1 MGYELQQIQSRVT
14 TTPQSDSHGI
24 FAYPKLNK
32 MDMWAI
38 TDFYLQSLFEG
49 LAYSIRAGTLS
60 APLVGDVVLT
70 DATAE
75 MALDAP
81 SGVTAIPVYASISIN
96 LGAGTLHEYAI
107 KSVAGASSAGDVY
120 VPLPLYL
127 DGTTAKASSRCTAR
141 VDAAGGVTVTAE
153 LVTTTRLHW
162 SAGIPIAIAAGEQS
176 TFEWNPKLPPI
187 IQNNAC
193 CYVQIAATT
202 TGPSYFANLDYI
214 ELKPENIY

>member
-1 MGYELQQIQSRVT
+1 MGYELQQFQSKVT
-14 TTPQSDSHGI
+14 TTPQSTPHGV
-24 FAYPKLNK
+24 FAFPKLNR
-32 MDMWAI
+32 MDMLAVS
-38 TDFYLQSLFEG
+38 DFYLQALFEG
-49 LAYSIRAGTLS
+49 LAYSIRAGTITT
-60 APLVGDVVLT
+60 PLVGDVVLT
-70 DATAE
+70 DAAAE

-81 SGVTAIPVYASISIN
+81 SGVAAMPVYCSISIN
-96 LGAGTLHEYAI
+96 LGTGTLHEYAI

-120 VPLPLYL
+120 VPLPIYL
-127 DGTTAKASSRCTAR
+127 DGTTAKSGSRCSAR

-153 LVTTTRLHW
+153 LNTTTRMHW
-162 SAGIPIAIAAGEQS
+162 SAGLPVAVAAGEQS

-202 TGPSYFANLDYI
+202 TGPSYYANLDFI